1 MFASKRNVVLA
12 LLLGALLVLSAWT
25 QVWFV
30 FSISEGVAA
39 SDVTVAGTD
48 SRPLVSA
55 LAIGALAAIGA
66 MLLAGPVAR
75 ILILVALVLIGISGL
90 GAVMS
95 STADPAGAALSSLS
109 SVLGVIDISAVTRA
123 VTGVSITPWPWIAV
137 VGFSLLLVSALV
149 GIVATRH
156 WGNPTQRFN
165 RPEIGTSSTSHQN
178 AEIAD
183 GDSWDSLSRG
193 EDPTR

>member
-1 MFASKRNVVLA
+1 MFASKRNVLLA
-12 LLLGALLVLSAWT
+12 LALGALLAMSAWT
-25 QVWFV
+25 QAWFV

-39 SDVTVAGTD
+39 SDVTVAGTE
-48 SRPLVSA
+48 SRPLVSS

-66 MLLAGPVAR
+66 ILLAGPVER
-75 ILILVALVLIGISGL
+75 ILILIATVVIGASGFVAVVSAI
-90 GAVMS
+90 
-95 STADPAGAALSSLS
+95 ADPAVAALNSLS
-109 SVLGVIDISAVTRA
+109 SVLGVVDISAVSQA
-123 VTGVSITPWPWIAV
+123 VTGITITPWPWVTAL
-137 VGFSLLLVSALV
+137 GFLLLIVFALF
-149 GIVATRH
+149 GIFSTRQ

-165 RPEIGTSSTSHQN
+165 RPEIGTSSASEQK